1 MINSG
6 APCVYMLHEGR
17 RQGKEGVKGRNGRKK
32 NGERRGRKGKEGEK
46 EGGEKRGEREGGK
59 VEKQRGKEENG
70 K

>member
-1 MINSG
+1 M
-6 APCVYMLHEGR
+6 
-17 RQGKEGVKGRNGRKK
+17 
-32 NGERRGRKGKEGEK
+32 EREEGRKGKEGEK